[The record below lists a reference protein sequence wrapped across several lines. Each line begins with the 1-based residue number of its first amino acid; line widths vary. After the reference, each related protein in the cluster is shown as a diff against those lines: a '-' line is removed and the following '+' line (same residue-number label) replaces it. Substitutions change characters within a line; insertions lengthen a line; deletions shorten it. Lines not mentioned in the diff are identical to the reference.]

1 MITKLQSLKSAG
13 LMLALLLPAIS
24 VQAQAVT
31 GAAGN
36 NTLTLILSGIIL
48 FSLLWTVMVIR
59 KAVVVLKENGQEVD
73 FLSSNFFRALTFS
86 PVLITTSI
94 VILVIIAIYLA
105 INY

>member
-1 MITKLQSLKSAG
+1 MITKMQSLKSAG

-86 PVLITTSI
+86 PVLITASI
-94 VILVIIAIYLA
+94 IILVIAGIYLV

>member
-1 MITKLQSLKSAG
+1 MISKMQSMKSAG
-13 LMLALLLPAIS
+13 LMLALLLPVIAK
-24 VQAQAVT
+24 AQDAT

-36 NTLTLILSGIIL
+36 NTLTLILAGIIL

-86 PVLITTSI
+86 PVLITASI
-94 VILVIIAIYLA
+94 IILVIVGIYLV

>member
-1 MITKLQSLKSAG
+1 
-13 LMLALLLPAIS
+13 MLALLLPVIA
-24 VQAQAVT
+24 QAQDAT

-36 NTLTLILSGIIL
+36 NTLTLILAGIIL

-86 PVLITTSI
+86 PVLITASI
-94 VILVIIAIYLA
+94 IILVIVGIYLV

>member
-1 MITKLQSLKSAG
+1 MISKMQSMKSAG
-13 LMLALLLPAIS
+13 LMLALLLPVAA
-24 VQAQAVT
+24 QAQAAT

-36 NTLTLILSGIIL
+36 NTLTLILAGIIL

-86 PVLITTSI
+86 PVLITASI
-94 VILVIIAIYLA
+94 IILVIAGIYLA